1 MSEKLFLRASML
13 AAACLW
19 ASPSISQGFSL
30 PDGPGKE
37 TVSAICGSC
46 HDISRLGAGYT
57 PEGWNTVVTMMV
69 NFGAPIPRNQIATI
83 KDYLTKSFP
92 ERPRPAAAI
101 IPGPVEATIKE
112 WPVLTP
118 GSRPHDPWVTQDG
131 AIWYSGQLSNKLGR
145 LDPKTG
151 EVKEF
156 QLAAQTG
163 PHGITAD
170 KEGNIWYAGNFQG
183 LIGKYD
189 PKTGKVTEY
198 PLPDPA
204 ARDPHTLVFD
214 QSGILWFTVQ
224 QANMIGRLDPATGDI
239 KLLTSPTAK
248 SRPYGIQ
255 INSKGVPFYVDFGAA
270 KISSIDPKTFQI
282 REYPLPDATARPRRL
297 AIDDHDIIYYAD
309 FSRGF
314 LGRLDPQTGQVTEW
328 QSPSGPKSEPYGIVF
343 TKGAIWYSESF
354 AKPTTIVRFDP
365 KTEKFQSWAIPGPMG
380 GDIVRNMA
388 ITPDGNPVV
397 ANSLSNEVGLVDV
410 K

>member
-1 MSEKLFLRASML
+1 MSRTLLLSASVL
-13 AAACLW
+13 AAACLG
-19 ASPSISQGFSL
+19 AAPGFAQGFSL

-37 TVSAICGSC
+37 TVSAICGGC

-57 PEGWNTVVTMMV
+57 PDGWNTVMTMMI
-69 NFGAPIPRNQIATI
+69 NFGAPIPRHQIVTI
-83 KDYLTKSFP
+83 KEYLTKSFP
-92 ERPRPAAAI
+92 ERPRPPANI
-101 IPGPVEATIKE
+101 IAGPVEVNFKQWQVSTS
-112 WPVLTP
+112 
-118 GSRPHDPWVTQDG
+118 GSRPHDPWATPDG
-131 AIWYSGQLSNKLGR
+131 AIWYTGQLSNKLGR
-145 LDPKTG
+145 VDTKTG
-151 EVKEF
+151 EIKEF
-156 QLAAQTG
+156 PLEPQTG

-170 KEGNIWYAGNFQG
+170 KDGNIWYTGNFQG

-224 QANMIGRLDPATGDI
+224 QANIIGRLDPATGEI
-239 KLLTSPTAK
+239 KLLTSPTPK

-255 INSKGVPFYVDFGAA
+255 INSKGVPFYADFGAA
-270 KISSIDPKTFQI
+270 KISSIDPKTLQI
-282 REYPLPDATARPRRL
+282 REYPLPDPASRPRRL
-297 AIDDHDIIYYAD
+297 AIDDHDMIYYAD
-309 FSRGF
+309 FPRGF

-343 TKGAIWYSESF
+343 TKGAIWYNESF
-354 AKPTTIVRFDP
+354 AKPNTIVRFDP
-365 KTEKFQSWAIPGPMG
+365 KTQKFQTWAIPGPMG

-388 ITPDGNPVV
+388 INADGNPVM
-397 ANSLSNEVGLVDV
+397 ANSLANQVGIIEI